1 MPRMTERVKLK
12 PFSEKYI
19 RYYNDCFKHRINC
32 LEGAYRA
39 GKSVINILS
48 FANHID
54 HCTDRIHLVS
64 GASVGSAR
72 LNVSDCNGLGLL
84 HLFAGRCRNGKY
96 EGNECLFIKD
106 VRGKEKI
113 VIFVGGGKSDSY
125 KKIQGLSFGSWL
137 SVELANLYISDD
149 DKDFIAMALS
159 RLTQSEDQRIWW
171 DLNPTYPSHKVY
183 TKYLDV
189 FEKLNNEGVFQGG
202 FNLVRCSL
210 FDNKSLSEEQIQ
222 NALSMYPDKDSVDY
236 KRNILGQRSASAGII
251 FYQFASKKDEF
262 VIQSAKKFL
271 TGLKPQFISV
281 GIDFGGNGSNTT
293 FVASLICNNVSKVF
307 VLIDDMIDM
316 SKTENANVKTYR
328 NRLRDFLCLVHS
340 WGIAPIRYIFGDCAD
355 PVMINE
361 TTFLVRSLRSE
372 LGGIRVCNCSKRTI
386 HDRIDLKKAMLDKG
400 NYHIFRK
407 ATHVINSTETQVWD
421 SRQGHE
427 DERLDNGTCDIDTAD
442 AEEYS
447 WSGFYDKLLVKNT
460 R

>member
-96 EGNECLFIKD
+96 EGNECLYIKD
-106 VRGKEKI
+106 VKGREKI
-113 VIFVGGGKSDSY
+113 IIFVGGGKSDSY
-125 KKIQGLSFGSWL
+125 KRIQGLSFGSWL

-202 FNLVRCSL
+202 FNLVMCSL

-251 FYQFASKKDEF
+251 FSQFASNKDKF
-262 VIQSAKKFL
+262 IVQSAKDFL
-271 TGLKPQFISV
+271 LCVRPQFISV

-293 FVASLICNNVSKVF
+293 FVASLICNNMSKVF
-307 VLIDDMIDM
+307 VLLDDMIDM
-316 SKTENANVKTYR
+316 SKTENANVKTYSK
-328 NRLRDFLCLVHS
+328 RLKAFLILLHS
-340 WGIAPIRYIFGDCAD
+340 WHVAPILNISGDCAD

-361 TTFLVRSLRSE
+361 TSSIVRSLIPQ
-372 LGGIRVCNCSKRTI
+372 LGVIRISKSSKRRIT
-386 HDRIDLKKAMLDKG
+386 DRIDLKKLMMEKG

-407 ATHVINSTETQVWD
+407 ATHVISSTETQVWD
-421 SRQGHE
+421 SRAGHE

-447 WSGFYDKLLVKNT
+447 WSGYYDELLNKNT